1 MKVLKM
7 VEFLLEHKFWGKTI
21 PQFLSFLE
29 EKKSKTFIFID
40 TETTG
45 LREAPYEVQLT
56 QVAAVVCSFD
66 GKRFKEIS
74 TFNKKIELN
83 QNTKDIMSN
92 DIERVLNFNHYY
104 DGKDFFDEKDVLF
117 EFKKFVDS
125 YNDSIFV
132 IQNAEFDMTFLNTRS
147 ELKFKNDI
155 IDTKQILQLF
165 VIPLYEKLSEEDNT
179 WKMSLKSIGTSQ
191 RDLGLVSSSL
201 SKWGPH
207 FGIDMRGY
215 HDALMDCRMTITL
228 FERMILFLKSYQ
240 DRDISK
246 YQIKRIKAIKER

>member
-1 MKVLKM
+1 M

-66 GKRFKEIS
+66 GKKFNEVA
-74 TFNKKIELN
+74 TFNKKIELT
-83 QNTKDIMSN
+83 QTTKNIMSD
-92 DIERVLNFNHYY
+92 DIEKVLKFNHYH
-104 DGKDFFDEKDVLF
+104 DGEEFFDETEVLND
-117 EFKKFVDS
+117 FKKFVDE
-125 YNDSIFV
+125 YKGSIFV

-147 ELKFKNDI
+147 DVKFKNEVL
-155 IDTKQILQLF
+155 DTKQILQLF

-191 RDLGLVSSSL
+191 RDFGLVSSSL

-207 FGIDMRGY
+207 FGIDMSGY

-246 YQIKRIKAIKER
+246 YQIKRIKVIKER